1 MRITAPK
8 LAATAMLF
16 LCLNAEAQIRAP
28 FTNNDLRTN
37 LSKVLTDY
45 VMGFS
50 SLKGDTISLNPQSIE
65 FTTRLDFK
73 GCEQNSITQYNSKNK
88 IYSWQ
93 AVLLTSED
101 FEESSKKY
109 KWLANQLKV
118 MTVKVQDYS
127 FSLDGEFN
135 APDESKNFCS
145 TIFKLTPNAANMP
158 KLKIEASM
166 QFQFPEWRVS
176 LLVYEREREDNEQGD
191 INGD

>member
-1 MRITAPK
+1 MRMPVSK
-8 LAATAMLF
+8 LAAAALLF
-16 LCLNAEAQIRAP
+16 FGLQSHAQVRAP

-37 LSKVLTDY
+37 LSKVLSDY

-50 SLKGDTISLNPQSIE
+50 SLKADTLTLSPQTVE
-65 FTTRLDFK
+65 FTTSLDCK
-73 GCEQNSITQYNSKNK
+73 GCEENSITQYNSKNK
-88 IYSWQ
+88 IFSWQ

-109 KWLANQLKV
+109 KWLSNQLKV
-118 MTVKVQDYS
+118 MTVKVQNYS
-127 FSLDGEFN
+127 FTLSGDYN

-145 TIFKLTPNAANMP
+145 TIFKLTPNASNMP
-158 KLKIEASM
+158 RLKIEASM
-166 QFQFPEWRVS
+166 QFQFPEWKVR